1 MQDLQPQ
8 GPIEARILSQVRSL
22 PVAVQQQVLDFL
34 ECLAAREQQKA
45 ESETTEIIPKA
56 AITQTGSFLELTQ
69 EFAGCLEGGPVDL
82 SVNKK
87 YLEGMDTEQKC

>member
-8 GPIEARILSQVRSL
+8 GPIEVRVLKQLRTL

-34 ECLAAREQQKA
+34 EFLAAREQQKA
-45 ESETTEIIPKA
+45 ESETTEIMSKA
-56 AITQTGSFLELTQ
+56 AITQPGSFLELTQ

-87 YLEGMDTEQKC
+87 FLGEMGKY